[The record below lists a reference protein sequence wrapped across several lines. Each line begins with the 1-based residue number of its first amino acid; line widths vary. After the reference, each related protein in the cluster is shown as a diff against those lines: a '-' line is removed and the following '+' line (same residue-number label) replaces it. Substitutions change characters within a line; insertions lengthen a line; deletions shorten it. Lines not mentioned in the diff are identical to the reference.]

1 MIDGSLPAQ
10 NALKEEVSTVN
21 TSEQFRNTII
31 ANSSIKCSLAVT
43 PAYPLRVLYKELIDF
58 YKEYIEFQ
66 DQRTYSLFATWSL
79 GTHIFDIFRS
89 YPYLYLI
96 GVKAGGKSKVLTM
109 TSLFVKTPLFTA
121 GISPAALYR
130 KIEKERPTVL
140 MDEVESLSSE
150 SGDDLRLIAQAGYK
164 RGGKVVRCVGKN
176 FEPKDFEIYSPK
188 AFASI
193 NVPNDIFESRCIPV
207 IMRRTMNRKIANRE
221 IKTDDKFWGNYNV
234 CCRGCIERVK
244 DVVKEVYEKIE
255 DDKLTGRDWE
265 LWKPLLSIVKVISDD
280 TYNELREYALDISK
294 QRKED
299 ESDTIKISIVR
310 CLLELADKDDW
321 YPNKQIFELVKKDF
335 EWMTAQR
342 LGYHMKALGFR
353 SKAHGSGKGY
363 DLNINDIKKVAESL
377 GIEIEDKKEDDSDE

>member
-1 MIDGSLPAQ
+1 MSDQ
-10 NALKEEVSTVN
+10 VN
-21 TSEQFRNTII
+21 TSEQFQKTITI
-31 ANSSIKCSLAVT
+31 NSSIKCSQVVT
-43 PAYPLRVLYKELIDF
+43 SKYPLQIVYREVANF

-66 DQRTYSLFATWSL
+66 DQRTYPLFSIWSL
-79 GTHIFDIFRS
+79 GTHVFDIFRS

-109 TSLFVKTPLFTA
+109 TSLFAKDPLFTA

-130 KIEKERPTVL
+130 KIEKSRPTIL
-140 MDEVESLSSE
+140 MDEVESLSRE
-150 SGDDLRLIAQAGYK
+150 SSDDLRLIAQAGYK
-164 RGGKVVRCVGKN
+164 KGGKVIRCVGKN
-176 FEPKDFEIYSPK
+176 FEPKEFEIYSPK

-221 IKTDDKFWGNYNV
+221 IKIDDNFWNNYNV
-234 CCRGCIERVK
+234 ACNGSIVKVK
-244 DVVKEVYEKIE
+244 DIIKEVYEKIE
-255 DDKLTGRDWE
+255 DEKLFGRDWE
-265 LWKPLLSIVKVISDD
+265 LWKPLLSIAKVISEDVY
-280 TYNELREYALDISK
+280 TELREYALDVSK

-299 ESDTIKISIVR
+299 ESDTVKICVVR

-321 YPNKQIFELVKKDF
+321 YSNKQIFELVKKDF
-335 EWMTAQR
+335 EWMTAQK

-363 DLNINDIKKVAESL
+363 DLNIVDIKKVAESL
-377 GIEIEDKKEDDSDE
+377 GIEIEVKKEADPDE